1 LGAAKREPLMKIRDI
16 QTTLLSV
23 PLNPPLADST
33 HVLHHI
39 QWILVNVLTDE
50 GLQGNS
56 LMLTFDYAPELL
68 RGIVDVELRKP
79 LLGKDPR
86 DISGLT
92 GLCLSH
98 CEYIGQTG
106 VAAWG
111 IAAVDIALWDLLGKQ
126 LGVPVCQLF
135 GSNRQQVPIYGSG
148 GWLSYSLDEL
158 LAEVTGYVKHG
169 FTMVKMKV
177 GSADIRQDAERV
189 RAIRNAIGDK
199 VRLMVDANQ
208 AWTAQQAITFAR
220 LVEGQDIYWF
230 EEPVA
235 KDDLDGY
242 CQVATKSNIPIA
254 TGERE
259 YSLDAFR
266 EFLRR
271 GAAAILQPDVLRIGG
286 LSQALKVAHLAQ
298 AFHRLV
304 APHFYKE
311 IDVHLL
317 AAIPNGLF
325 LEYFPWIDDLL
336 IHPLE
341 VENGMAKV
349 PTRPG
354 LSLEFKPEAIR
365 EYKVG

>member
-1 LGAAKREPLMKIRDI
+1 MKIRDI
-16 QTTLLSV
+16 KTTLLSV
-23 PLNPPLADST
+23 PLNPPIADST

-39 QWILVNVLTDE
+39 QWILLDVFTDE
-50 GLQGNS
+50 GLQGHS
-56 LMLTFDYAPELL
+56 LMLTFDYGPKLL
-68 RGIVDVELRKP
+68 RGIVDDELKK
-79 LLGKDPR
+79 LLLDKDPR
-86 DISGLT
+86 DISGI
-92 GLCLSH
+92 GQMCYSH

-135 GSNRQQVPIYGSG
+135 GSNREQVPAYGSG
-148 GWLSYSLDEL
+148 GWLSYSMDEL
-158 LAEVTGYVKHG
+158 LAEVTGYLKRG

-177 GSADIRQDAERV
+177 GQPDLRRDVERV
-189 RAIRNAIGDK
+189 RAVRNAIGDK
-199 VRLMVDANQ
+199 ARLMVDANQ
-208 AWTAQQAITFAR
+208 AWTPQQAIRFAR
-220 LVEGQDIYWF
+220 RVEDQDIYWF

-242 CQVATKSNIPIA
+242 CQVTAGSNIPIA

-266 EFLRR
+266 EFLTR
-271 GAAAILQPDVLRIGG
+271 GAAAVLQPDVLRIGG
-286 LSQALKVAHLAQ
+286 LSQAMKVAHLAQ

-304 APHFYKE
+304 APHVYKE

-325 LEYFPWIDDLL
+325 LEYFSWLDDLL
-336 IHPLE
+336 VHPLE
-341 VENGMAKV
+341 VAGGMAKV

-365 EYKVG
+365 EYTVG